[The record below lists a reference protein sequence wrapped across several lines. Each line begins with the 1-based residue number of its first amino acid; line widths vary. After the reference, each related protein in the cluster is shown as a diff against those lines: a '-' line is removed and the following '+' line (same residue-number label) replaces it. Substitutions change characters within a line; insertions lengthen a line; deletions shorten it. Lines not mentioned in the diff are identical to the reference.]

1 MLSPAPGTR
10 MPKGVIAR
18 CCRGGGAEGAAGAQ
32 HKCGHN
38 VIRCHLH
45 VRGSRTR
52 ASNPVLLVLFH
63 LRPLRSRARPPSQSG
78 SSSSNASPP
87 ALPACSTCQT
97 GHHVDAHRAGQMPSC
112 EKLLL
117 GATLQKLLNLQNICH
132 TCRLCSSRRRTPIR
146 LACRVSCQDELPICA
161 RRSRPLA
168 RQHTLNTV

>member
-1 MLSPAPGTR
+1 MG
-10 MPKGVIAR
+10 MPKGVSAR
-18 CCRGGGAEGAAGAQ
+18 CRRGRGAAAGAAGAQ
-32 HKCGHN
+32 HEWGQD
-38 VIRCHLH
+38 VIKCHLH
-45 VRGSRTR
+45 MWGTCRTT
-52 ASNPVLLVLFH
+52 ASNPVLLILFH

-132 TCRLCSSRRRTPIR
+132 TCRLCSSRRRNPIR